1 MGPIIGI
8 ILGLHIGF
16 LGPRYFVVVIYVE
29 QDKQEKDRRKYL
41 KNLSIKVEE
50 FVCQTKKK

>member
-16 LGPRYFVVVIYVE
+16 LGPRYFVVVIYEE
-29 QDKQEKDRRKYL
+29 QDKQEKDRRKY
-41 KNLSIKVEE
+41 
-50 FVCQTKKK
+50 